1 MPVLGLMK
9 AALGQA
15 SSFDVQKGVIFYI
28 FMAIGVDNLASSGI
42 KTIYEEFSCLTFV
55 KETTTCFTGAFK

>member
-1 MPVLGLMK
+1 ML
-9 AALGQA
+9 
-15 SSFDVQKGVIFYI
+15 
-28 FMAIGVDNLASSGI
+28 MAIGVDNLASGGV